1 MGALPERAVAMLA
14 AVHARPGLTRAE
26 AGRLLGIGTGGAAE
40 VVGRLVAERLLAE
53 GPATSAG
60 GRGRPTR
67 RLTAHP
73 EGPLVL
79 AAVITHESWRV
90 DAVELG
96 GASVAGRAGRHTG
109 EPADAVLARLR
120 RSVVELRDRFGRRV
134 RGLGVGGPGIVL
146 DERYLDATVLGWTDV
161 DLWSPWPDAEV
172 VVADNDATLAA
183 LAESRRG
190 AAVGARLA
198 LHLRVDAGLG
208 GAVVDAGRLVGGARG
223 AGGEFGHLPMGD
235 PAVRCACGARGCW
248 GTAVDGGALARLL
261 GEPPP
266 PDPVTYARQVLARD
280 DAAARAAVA
289 TAAGALG
296 RGVAGL
302 VNALDPDVV
311 TLGGLGADLL
321 AAAPGELDAACRAGL
336 MRVRRATPPPV
347 VAARLGE
354 DGPLAGAAERVWDR
368 WWALLRRGERQAR
381 HPGVS
386 PRITRWS

>member
-26 AGRLLGIGTGGAAE
+26 ASRVLGIGTGGAAE
-40 VVGRLVAERLLAE
+40 VVGRLVGERLLAE
-53 GPATSAG
+53 GPVVPAV

-79 AAVITHESWRV
+79 AAVVTHESWRV

-96 GASVAGRAGRHTG
+96 GASVAGLSGRHLG
-109 EPADAVLARLR
+109 EPAGAVLAELR
-120 RSVVELRDRFGRRV
+120 RSVGDLRARFGDRV
-134 RGLGVGGPGIVL
+134 RGLGLAGPGIVL
-146 DERYLDATVLGWTDV
+146 DERWLDATVLGWTDV
-161 DLWSPWPDAEV
+161 DLWSVWPDAGV
-172 VVADNDATLAA
+172 LVADNDATLAA

-190 AAVGARLA
+190 AAVDARLA

-208 GAVVDAGRLVGGARG
+208 GAVVEAGRLLGGARG
-223 AGGEFGHLPMGD
+223 AAGEFGHLPMGD

-261 GEPPP
+261 GAPEPR
-266 PDPVTYARQVLARD
+266 DPVTYARQVLARD
-280 DAAARAAVA
+280 DDAARAAVA
-289 TAAGALG
+289 TVAAALG

-311 TLGGLGADLL
+311 TLGGLGAELL
-321 AAAPGELDAACRAGL
+321 AAAPDELDAACRAGL
-336 MRVRRATPPPV
+336 MRFRGGTPPPV

-354 DGPLAGAAERVWDR
+354 DGPLTGAAERVWDR
-368 WWALLRRGERQAR
+368 WWAQLRR
-381 HPGVS
+381 
-386 PRITRWS
+386 

>member
-26 AGRLLGIGTGGAAE
+26 ASRVLGIGTGGAAE
-40 VVGRLVAERLLAE
+40 VVGRLVGERLLAE
-53 GPATSAG
+53 GPVVPAV

-79 AAVITHESWRV
+79 AAVVTHESWRV

-96 GASVAGRAGRHTG
+96 GASVAGLSGRHSG
-109 EPADAVLARLR
+109 EPAGAVLAELR
-120 RSVVELRDRFGRRV
+120 RSVEDLRARFGDRV
-134 RGLGVGGPGIVL
+134 RGLGLAGPGIVL
-146 DERYLDATVLGWTDV
+146 DERWLDATVLGWTDV
-161 DLWSPWPDAEV
+161 DLWSVWPDAGV
-172 VVADNDATLAA
+172 LVADNDATLAA

-190 AAVGARLA
+190 AAVDARLA

-208 GAVVDAGRLVGGARG
+208 GAVVEAGRLLGGARG
-223 AGGEFGHLPMGD
+223 AAGEFGHLPMGD

-261 GEPPP
+261 DAPEPR
-266 PDPVTYARQVLARD
+266 DPVTYARQVLARD
-280 DAAARAAVA
+280 DDAARAAVA
-289 TAAGALG
+289 TVAAALG

-311 TLGGLGADLL
+311 TLGGLGAELL

-336 MRVRRATPPPV
+336 MRFRGGTPPPV

-354 DGPLAGAAERVWDR
+354 DGPLTGAAERVWDR
-368 WWALLRRGERQAR
+368 WWARLRR
-381 HPGVS
+381 
-386 PRITRWS
+386 